1 MKLPIL
7 ADTTEVKLEAPPI
20 SNVVQERAESGVLE
34 EKNLY
39 YYIFISQVELIF
51 KNCKNSRRTLNKQW
65 IFDK

>member
-34 EKNLY
+34 EKTYTITSL
-39 YYIFISQVELIF
+39 
-51 KNCKNSRRTLNKQW
+51 SRKLS
-65 IFDK
+65 